1 MKSPAFE
8 LKELEDIS
16 KSIKLGKS
24 RDPDNLVRDIFKE
37 GVIRQTRKISM
48 LLMFNKIKEQHCYQN
63 A

>member
-1 MKSPAFE
+1 MKNPAFE
-8 LKELEDIS
+8 LKELEDIL
-16 KSIKLGKS
+16 KSILEKS
-24 RDPDNLVRDIFKE
+24 RDPDNLVHDIFKE